1 MKHTLFKWMIAL
13 VMAVSTG
20 MAPVMAEGT
29 PDGGGDGNA
38 PETTDS
44 NGSNIPSL
52 SIPDGLGWDENGLP
66 QWNAVNGA
74 EQYWMHYRVYRNE
87 TDTEVLTEST
97 YTDLNVR
104 DLGDMNPVKYTD
116 FPQALARLV
125 ASKDSTVKDVFVD
138 FNVTAFGDGK
148 NYLDSEA
155 SGYSERREFNL
166 EGITVDKIPA
176 PTITGFSDD
185 LVLSYTKVE
194 GAQQYIYWVYVL
206 DENNNPIIADA
217 QFASAGYK
225 DPNHTEEDLKPIIDK
240 YLQDHN
246 LSGRTVYLR
255 PEVFANGG
263 DNNYSEHAVGPV
275 KEYTFKEAS
284 EALSAPTDVNFSRN
298 GVLSWNGSKDNADIS
313 EVESQ
318 IWWVPSGEE
327 WSEDSEHDVGGF
339 YKDEYLNTQSINER
353 VKRYNIAKLNKVLNK
368 N

>member
-74 EQYWMHYRVYRNE
+74 EQYWMRYRVYRNE

-97 YTDLNVR
+97 YTDLYVR
-104 DLGDMNPVKYTD
+104 NLGDMNPVKYTD

-185 LVLSYTKVE
+185 LVLSSLYCQ
-194 GAQQYIYWVYVL
+194 AQ
-206 DENNNPIIADA
+206 
-217 QFASAGYK
+217 
-225 DPNHTEEDLKPIIDK
+225 
-240 YLQDHN
+240 
-246 LSGRTVYLR
+246 
-255 PEVFANGG
+255 
-263 DNNYSEHAVGPV
+263 
-275 KEYTFKEAS
+275 
-284 EALSAPTDVNFSRN
+284 SR
-298 GVLSWNGSKDNADIS
+298 LFI
-313 EVESQ
+313 
-318 IWWVPSGEE
+318 
-327 WSEDSEHDVGGF
+327 GF
-339 YKDEYLNTQSINER
+339 F
-353 VKRYNIAKLNKVLNK
+353 
-368 N
+368 